1 MTALT
6 PNQAHAELLE
16 TLGNESSA
24 RWIEFMQAVT
34 RLLPDVLSVGRPSA
48 EAIKSSL
55 IGELGFTSWAD
66 MIEAPAEQGGLGWN
80 LSAWKA
86 WRRAWAVAQEHPWLQ
101 QAGLSS
107 SEINTLAQD
116 CKRDGVPFPSSVE
129 DLEALRSGRRTAQE
143 ARRSDSVA
151 SAALRAENAEKAAHE
166 ARMDA
171 LKAQAEAD
179 TLRDQLSAAQERAES
194 LAQQLGRLSLERER
208 LAGMGLWQ
216 RLMWALKG

>member
-48 EAIKSSL
+48 EAVRSSL

-86 WRRAWAVAQEHPWLQ
+86 WRRAWAVIQEHPWLQ

-107 SEINTLAQD
+107 SEIEYPVLFQIFRNGYSVDEFFYNNYRVSVIYHMINLRHSGS
-116 CKRDGVPFPSSVE
+116 RDRKSV
-129 DLEALRSGRRTAQE
+129 
-143 ARRSDSVA
+143 V
-151 SAALRAENAEKAAHE
+151 
-166 ARMDA
+166 
-171 LKAQAEAD
+171 
-179 TLRDQLSAAQERAES
+179 
-194 LAQQLGRLSLERER
+194 
-208 LAGMGLWQ
+208 
-216 RLMWALKG
+216 